1 MFIAAG
7 TNRSIQ
13 LREERNS
20 TPFANSRRLVQNL
33 LLLTRPVD
41 WSALRLAKHLVPG
54 RTVRIIALTAALMP
68 ALASIPLAK
77 GDEFGAVVKVI
88 EQFYHVKHQSIPLL
102 ARASMKAVTTGAKI
116 RGGEYKRLAEAGSIR
131 LVFFEDQEFN
141 SRGSIV
147 SFKATLTNA
156 VSDTWTPLIQ
166 TLSPKDESQTY
177 IFLRNAG
184 EKFNVL
190 VVTIERHDATVVQV
204 NLKPHTLAELL
215 KDPEGMGKAIND
227 DAIRDDN

>member
-7 TNRSIQ
+7 TSGSIQ
-13 LREERNS
+13 LRQRRNVP
-20 TPFANSRRLVQNL
+20 TVDSRRLAQNLPLLTELRERLALRFYKHFVPNGTVLVIGSCL
-33 LLLTRPVD
+33 LLLLAFTR
-41 WSALRLAKHLVPG
+41 
-54 RTVRIIALTAALMP
+54 TTT
-68 ALASIPLAK
+68 AK
-77 GDEFGAVVKVI
+77 GDEFGAVVKII

-102 ARASMKAVTTGAKI
+102 ARASMKAVTTAAKI
-116 RGGEYKRLAEAGSIR
+116 KGGEYRRLAEAGSIR
-131 LVFFEDQEFN
+131 LVFFENQEFN

-156 VSDTWTPLIQ
+156 VGDAWTPLIQ

-177 IFLRNAG
+177 VFLRNAG

-204 NLKPHTLAELL
+204 NLKPDTLTQLL